1 MLRFVRETDLERI
14 ERLKSDITAYLEGRA
29 RELVISDQ
37 DVVFLLRK
45 AEEQVRYEAEEGEC
59 DDDDILPIPNHFEQP
74 QNPFQTDTTGTH
86 AQTTDNGGTF

>member
-37 DVVFLLRK
+37 DVVFMLRK

-59 DDDDILPIPNHFEQP
+59 DDDILPIPNHFEQP